1 MVLPRAADSNSR
13 LYTIFF
19 HATYI
24 SDIYQTYSE
33 IYLFKKACDFFIY
46 YYNKILK
53 YWKEMQNI
61 INYYLYPIIW
71 KEKLFFFSKNLLWI
85 LIAVI
90 YNTTILKS
98 ILMNF

>member
-53 YWKEMQNI
+53 Y
-61 INYYLYPIIW
+61 
-71 KEKLFFFSKNLLWI
+71 
-85 LIAVI
+85 
-90 YNTTILKS
+90 
-98 ILMNF
+98 